1 MSDRDNENMAEDTP
15 GKVTLA
21 QKIDALFRAPGR
33 EYTYAEVAEGIRR
46 QGGPTIATTQ
56 LWELRN
62 GVKANPRIEHLE
74 ALAKFFGV
82 PTRYFLSDDELGAD
96 LYAKLK
102 LLNAMRDSRIERIA
116 LRASGLSPQ
125 TLQAIAEIIER
136 ARQIEGVKNGEHGTG
151 TATDVSD
158 TDQRSDPE
166 EPDS

>member
-1 MSDRDNENMAEDTP
+1 MSDGDNENMAEDTP
-15 GKVTLA
+15 EKVTLA

-102 LLNAMRDSRIERIA
+102 LLNAMRDSQIERIA

-136 ARQIEGVKNGEHGTG
+136 ARQVEGIKNGVPASETH
-151 TATDVSD
+151 AEDEANSE
-158 TDQRSDPE
+158 QFDPE